1 MNWILDCFLILL
13 YFYIV
18 LVVADKGLIRSIW
31 RAVTVVGSL
40 FLSFIIGP
48 LLGEWICDVFVLDR
62 ISSYAFGVVT
72 DLVENNSGQYDTTT
86 LFDCLPQEFLNLL
99 SRCGADLNSI
109 SADFVPSLT
118 VSESDL
124 YAMARAIAT
133 PISATLS
140 KAIGVI
146 AVYLTSVLMLF
157 LIGLLLKLFVKLPV
171 IRSIDKVFGMFFGF
185 VEAFVV
191 VWIVSLA
198 IGVFIESGC
207 VTNSSS
213 EVIRVIAE
221 RSSIFKF
228 FCGLSP
234 IDFINI
240 KII

>member
-13 YFYIV
+13 YLLIV
-18 LVVADKGLIRSIW
+18 IIVADKGLVRSIW

-40 FLSFIIGP
+40 TLSFIFGP
-48 LLGEWICDVFVLDR
+48 VLGEWICDVWVLDH
-62 ISSYAFGVVT
+62 ISSYSFGVVA
-72 DLVENNSGQYDTTT
+72 DLVEKNSGQYDTTA
-86 LFDCLPQEFLNLL
+86 LFDSLPQEFLDLL
-99 SRCGADLNSI
+99 SRCGADVNSI
-109 SADFVPSLT
+109 SKDFVPSLT

-133 PISATLS
+133 PISNTLS

-146 AVYLTSVLMLF
+146 AVFFASVLLLF
-157 LIGLLLKLFVKLPV
+157 LLGLILKLFVKLPV
-171 IRSIDKVFGMFFGF
+171 IRSIDKVFGMFFGLI
-185 VEAFVV
+185 EAFVV
-191 VWIVSLA
+191 VWIISLA
-198 IGVFIESGC
+198 IGVLIESGY

-213 EVIRVIAE
+213 VVISNIAE
-221 RSSIFKF
+221 KSYIFRF